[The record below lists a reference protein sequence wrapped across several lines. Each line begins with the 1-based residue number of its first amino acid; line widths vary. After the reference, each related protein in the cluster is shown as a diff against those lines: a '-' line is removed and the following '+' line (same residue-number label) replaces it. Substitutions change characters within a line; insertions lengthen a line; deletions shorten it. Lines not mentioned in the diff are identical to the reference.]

1 MPDIE
6 LTIQAPE
13 SVTFPS
19 CNPTTRPRI
28 KTGMPST
35 VPVLRSLKTRVTLS
49 TLAIFLASLWSLS
62 FYASQML
69 RKDMEQLLGEQQFS
83 TVSYVAAGVG
93 HDLDDRWGA
102 LTTVAGT
109 IGPALLG
116 NAAAMQAF
124 LEERP
129 LLQSHFN
136 GGVIAHRMDGTAI
149 AEVPASAGRIG
160 VNYMDVDSVAA
171 ALKEGKSTI
180 GRPVM
185 GRELQAPVFAMTA
198 PIRDTQGKV
207 IGALAG
213 VTNLGKPG
221 FLNAIMDS
229 RYGKNG
235 GYMLVMPQH
244 RMIVTATDQRLTM
257 KELPAPGT
265 NPLIE
270 RFILGYEGSGVT
282 TNALGVQ
289 MLVSAKAVP
298 RAGWYVAAA
307 LPAAEA
313 FAPIDAVQGRMLLAT
328 VLLTFLA
335 GGLSWLI
342 LDHQLAPMVTA
353 AATLAT
359 MSDSDHP
366 PQPLAVARRD
376 EIGQLIGG
384 FNRLLETLGRREQAL
399 QQSERKFFEI
409 LENVDAFIYLKDA
422 QGRHLFANRSMRK
435 LFGVSMDEIVGQ
447 TDERFFDAD
456 TMTQLR
462 NNDRLVLKEGQTL
475 KTDETNLKLIDGR
488 TFTTLSVKL
497 PLRNEVGEIYAL
509 CGISTD
515 ITERKQAEEELRI
528 AATAFECQEGMII
541 TDANRIILRTNQSF
555 TRIMGYSNEEVVGK
569 TTTFMRSDRLPS
581 AFFDAAWETARR
593 DGSWQAEVWHKRKN
607 GEVFPQW
614 LTSTAVK
621 DEHGSITHYVVTH
634 IDITSRKQQEA
645 KRVADEAAHR
655 DTLVREVHHRIK
667 NNLQGIT
674 GLLRQFAQRHPETAD
689 PINQAIGQV
698 QGISVI
704 HGLQGGADPSSVRLC
719 ELTGAIAAE
728 VQALWQTSVALDI
741 PPGWI
746 PCVIAGNEAVPIALV
761 INELMVNAVK
771 HGGKA
776 AGQVSITLRRG
787 VEPDMLEITITNR
800 GQLVPDDM
808 QTDRPHSGLQLIAA
822 LMPRHG
828 ARLVREQHGDQV
840 VTLLALGPPVISS
853 HLKEST

>member
-1 MPDIE
+1 MTP
-6 LTIQAPE
+6 
-13 SVTFPS
+13 
-19 CNPTTRPRI
+19 
-28 KTGMPST
+28 M
-35 VPVLRSLKTRVTLS
+35 VPALRSLNTRVTLS

-83 TVSYVAAGVG
+83 TVSMLADSINADVN
-93 HDLDDRWGA
+93 DRWGA
-102 LTTVAGT
+102 LTTVAKT

-124 LEERP
+124 LDERP

-160 VNYMDVDSVAA
+160 LNYMDVDTVAA

-185 GRELQAPVFAMTA
+185 GRKLQAPVFGMTV
-198 PIRDTQGKV
+198 PIRDAQGKV

-213 VTNLGKPG
+213 VTNLGVPG

-244 RMIVTATDQRLTM
+244 RMHVIATDQRLTM
-257 KELPAPGT
+257 KELPAPGI
-265 NPLIE
+265 NPLMD
-270 RFILGYEGSGVT
+270 RFIQGYEGSGVT
-282 TNALGVQ
+282 TNALGVEV
-289 MLVSAKAVP
+289 LVSAKTVP
-298 RAGWYVAAA
+298 LAGWYVAAA

-313 FAPIDAVQGRMLLAT
+313 FAPIGAVQRRMLLAT

-335 GGLSWLI
+335 GGLTWWMLRR
-342 LDHQLAPMVTA
+342 QLAPMLTA
-353 AATLAT
+353 ATTLAT
-359 MSDSDHP
+359 MSDSDRP
-366 PQPLAVARRD
+366 PRPLAIARRD
-376 EIGQLIGG
+376 EIGQLIGA
-384 FNRLLETLGRREQAL
+384 FNGLLETLGQREEAL
-399 QQSERKFFEI
+399 KQSEAQNRALISAIPDLIFTNRRDGEYLAVHATDPGTLLASPETFLHRKVEEVLPMRVANLFMKAFADAVDSNSMVELNYSLTVGGKERQFEARVVPSVEDTVI
-409 LENVDAFIYLKDA
+409 SIVREIT
-422 QGRHLFANRSMRK
+422 GRRA
-435 LFGVSMDEIVGQ
+435 
-447 TDERFFDAD
+447 
-456 TMTQLR
+456 
-462 NNDRLVLKEGQTL
+462 
-475 KTDETNLKLIDGR
+475 
-488 TFTTLSVKL
+488 
-497 PLRNEVGEIYAL
+497 
-509 CGISTD
+509 
-515 ITERKQAEEELRI
+515 AEQELRI

-569 TTTFMRSDRLPS
+569 TTTFMRSDRLPA
-581 AFFDAAWETARR
+581 AFFDAAWETAQR

-634 IDITSRKQQEA
+634 IDITRQKQQEA
-645 KRVADEAAHR
+645 KRRADEAAHR

-674 GLLRQFAQRHPETAD
+674 GLLRQFAQKHPETAS
-689 PINQAIGQV
+689 PMNQAIGQV

-704 HGLQGGADPSSVRLC
+704 HGLQGRDDPSSVRLC
-719 ELTGAIAAE
+719 ELTGAIAAD
-728 VQALWQTSVALDI
+728 VQVLWQTPVVLDI
-741 PPGWI
+741 PPAWI

-776 AGQVSITLRRG
+776 SGQVRITLRKG
-787 VEPDMLEITITNR
+787 VEQDMLEITITNR
-800 GQLVPDDM
+800 GQLIPDDM
-808 QTDRPHSGLQLIAA
+808 QADRPHSGLQLIAA

-840 VTLLALGPPVISS
+840 MTLLALGPPVVFP
-853 HLKEST
+853 HLKEPT